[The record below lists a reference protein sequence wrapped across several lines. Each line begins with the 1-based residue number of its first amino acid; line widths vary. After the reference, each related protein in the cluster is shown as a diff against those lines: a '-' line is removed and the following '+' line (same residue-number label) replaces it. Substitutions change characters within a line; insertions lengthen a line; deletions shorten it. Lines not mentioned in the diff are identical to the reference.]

1 MNKNDY
7 KINITQ
13 VKHHFTKLKKFKMAA
28 TKNITTGD
36 LVTINIKVNGRAIP
50 DESRVYSIDVTFSIN
65 RIATARVVILDGD
78 ASKETFK
85 ESSSSTFVP
94 GAKLE
99 IKSGYDSKNTLLFKG
114 IIVSQN
120 IQINDSIGS
129 ALEVICKDEAVLVT
143 VGRKS
148 LTFSEKTD
156 TEIISSILGNYS
168 ITKSVK
174 STPIKNPQMVQYYT
188 TDWDFMLS
196 RAEANGL
203 MVTVINGKVSV
214 INPLEDTSSV
224 LSLTYG
230 DSIVQFNGDL
240 NALDQIAKAVAS
252 SWDYKT
258 QTIVSGES
266 TINYPGAGNISS
278 KKLSDVVG
286 LPEYQLQTSV
296 ALNQDELSNWSKAQM
311 IKSELSKFCGEVT
324 CQGNNMVFPGNFITL
339 EGLGDRFNGDHF
351 VSEVTHT
358 FTEGNWITEI
368 GFGLSAEWLTENTD
382 VMAPPAAGLL
392 PGVHG
397 LFTATVK
404 KMFQDP
410 ENQFRILVDIPLFD
424 SNGEGLWARLGNFYA
439 SSNAGA
445 FFFPEVGDE
454 VIVGFL
460 NEDPRFPIILGS
472 LYSDTKNKPFE
483 GLNPHENNT
492 IKAIVTKSG
501 MQLSFDDEKKELVIT
516 TPEKNTV
523 TLSDTTKQIT
533 IEDQN
538 SNSVVLSENGIQL
551 ISKKGI
557 SIEATEKLILKGTQG
572 ITIESSGGDV
582 NINGLNIKE
591 SAQMEYSAKGDA
603 KASIQASGELTIKGA
618 MVMIN

>member
-1 MNKNDY
+1 
-7 KINITQ
+7 
-13 VKHHFTKLKKFKMAA
+13 MAVA
-28 TKNITTGD
+28 TNTARD
-36 LVTINIKVNGRAIP
+36 LVTINIKVDGKSIP
-50 DESRVYSIDVTFSIN
+50 DVYLIHAIEIESAIN
-65 RIATARVVILDGD
+65 KISSARIVILDGG
-78 ASKETFK
+78 SSESNFPV
-85 ESSSSTFVP
+85 SSSSTFVP
-94 GAKLE
+94 GNE
-99 IKSGYDSKNTLLFKG
+99 ISIEAGYDSKNKEIFKG
-114 IIVSQN
+114 IVVSQN
-120 IQINDSIGS
+120 IQINNSIGS
-129 ALEVICKDEAVLVT
+129 TLEVICKDEAVFMT
-143 VGRKS
+143 VGRKN

-156 TEIISSILGNYS
+156 SEIISSILGNYS
-168 ITKSVK
+168 MTKSVT
-174 STPIKNPQMVQYYT
+174 STPIKYPQMVQYYT

-203 MVTVINGKVSV
+203 IVTAINGKVSV
-214 INPLEDTSSV
+214 MDPIEDTTSV

-230 DSIVQFNGDL
+230 DSIYRFNGDL
-240 NALDQIAKAVAS
+240 NAIDQIARAEAS

-266 TINYPGAGNISS
+266 TNNYAGAGNISS

-286 LPEYQLQTSV
+286 LPKYKLKTPA
-296 ALNQDELSNWSKAQM
+296 ALNQEELTNWSKAQM

-324 CQGNNMVFPGNFITL
+324 CQGNNMVLPGNFITL

-358 FTEGNWITEI
+358 FTEGNWMTEI
-368 GFGLSAEWLTENTD
+368 GFGLSAEWFTENTD

-404 KMFQDP
+404 KMFLDP

-424 SNGEGLWARLGNFYA
+424 SNGEGLWARLGTFYA

-483 GLNPHENNT
+483 GLNPHENNS

-516 TPEKNTV
+516 TPEKNTM